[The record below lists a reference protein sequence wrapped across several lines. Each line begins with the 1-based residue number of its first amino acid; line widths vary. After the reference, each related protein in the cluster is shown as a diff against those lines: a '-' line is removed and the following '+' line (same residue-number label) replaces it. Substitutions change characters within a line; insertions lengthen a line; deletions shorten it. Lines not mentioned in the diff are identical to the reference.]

1 MPKDGS
7 INQSAKINS
16 LKILFITLGFICL
29 ILGISGLVIPG
40 LPTTP
45 FILLAGYF
53 FLKSSEKLHKWL
65 LSRKYIGKPLRNYN
79 EKKAFTKKTIIF
91 SVILMW
97 IMISA
102 SIIFLIEN
110 KIVQISVFLIGI
122 IGTIFMM
129 YLKKYDE

>member
-1 MPKDGS
+1 
-7 INQSAKINS
+7 
-16 LKILFITLGFICL
+16 LGCL
-29 ILGISGLVIPG
+29 CLALGVTGLIIPG

-53 FLKSSEKLHKWL
+53 FLKSSDKVYTWL
-65 LSRKYIGKPLRNYN
+65 LSRKYIGKPLRDYN
-79 EKKAFTKKTIIF
+79 RRKAFPKKTIIF

-102 SIIFLIEN
+102 SIIFLLEH

-122 IGTIFMM
+122 LGTIFMM
-129 YLKKYDE
+129 FLKKTED